1 LTVTTLNRQT
11 IASLPDGEGL
21 YWDTGLRGFG
31 YLCRRNAS
39 GAIRKSFIIQYRN
52 AEGRQRKLKLGDANK
67 LNVDQARKKA
77 ERCFAEILLGI
88 DPQGVKE
95 QERIEAAR
103 LTFAQAVEKYL
114 AAKATELR
122 PTSLKLASLYLQNPR
137 YFPLA
142 KKPLH
147 KIERA
152 DVAAHLDRINSE
164 SGAPTASRARAHIS
178 ALFTWCLRR
187 GHCNEN
193 PVIATEEPK
202 GSDARERVLSGD
214 ELKAVWNACGDDDYG
229 RIVRLLILTG
239 CRREEIGG
247 LKWSE
252 VDLKAGTITIPAG
265 RSKNHR
271 EHVLTLP
278 SVALDILRS
287 CPRREGREH
296 VFGTRGEGFVTWTY
310 GKRALLKTS
319 KTSGWRLHDLRHTVS
334 TGMHELGVEPHHV
347 EAILNHVSGHKEGV
361 AGRYNHAQYRAQMAQ
376 ALARWADHV
385 RSVVDGTPAKIVPL
399 ARAS

>member
-1 LTVTTLNRQT
+1 MTVTTLNRQT

-31 YLCRRNAS
+31 YLCRRDAS
-39 GAIRKSFIIQYRN
+39 GAIRRSFIIQYRF
-52 AEGRQRKLKLGDANK
+52 GKQQRKIKLGDANK
-67 LNVDQARKKA
+67 LNVDAARKKA
-77 ERCFAEILLGI
+77 IKLYGQIENGT
-88 DPQGVKE
+88 DPQAVKE
-95 QERIEAAR
+95 AERVEAAK
-103 LTFAQAVEKYL
+103 LSFAQAVELYL
-114 AAKATELR
+114 AAKASELR
-122 PTSLKLASLYLQNPR
+122 PTSLKLARLYLQNPR

-147 KIERA
+147 KIERG

-229 RIVRLLILTG
+229 RIVRLLILTA

-278 SVALDILRS
+278 SVALDLLRS
-287 CPRREGREH
+287 IPRRDGRDH
-296 VFGTRGEGFVTWTY
+296 VFGARGDGFVTWTH
-310 GKRALLKTS
+310 GKRALLKAS
-319 KTSGWRLHDLRHTVS
+319 GTSGWRLHDLRHTVS
-334 TGMHELGVEPHHV
+334 TGMHELGVEPHVV
-347 EAILNHVSGHKEGV
+347 ESVLNHVSGHKEGV
-361 AGRYNHAQYRAQMAQ
+361 AGRYNHATYRAQMAQ

-385 RSVVDGTPAKIVPL
+385 RSVVTGTERKVVAL
-399 ARAS
+399 RAS